1 MEQKR
6 VLISISNQNVHWNDH
21 LLVLQKVSSEVNDL
35 SSCFMS
41 IATGKIGKVL
51 FYFAFKSP
59 ETVLTDANAGYNSN
73 RISYFC
79 N

>member
-1 MEQKR
+1 
-6 VLISISNQNVHWNDH
+6 
-21 LLVLQKVSSEVNDL
+21 
-35 SSCFMS
+35 MS

>member
-1 MEQKR
+1 MQYYFIVIVFCTPLAT
-6 VLISISNQNVHWNDH
+6 VLY
-21 LLVLQKVSSEVNDL
+21 VLQKVSSEVNDL

-41 IATGKIGKVL
+41 IAAGKIGKVL